1 MLAVSLFVRCQ
12 TNFSNNINRVIV
24 HGSTAR
30 LQHLPDHIIQKHFTL
45 LGIRR
50 GTVTQTYKRHPH
62 SVVFFWGR
70 AQQQVPQQ

>member
-30 LQHLPDHIIQKHFTL
+30 FQHLPDHIIQKHFTL
-45 LGIRR
+45 LGTNRDTI
-50 GTVTQTYKRHPH
+50 TQTYKRRPH
-62 SVVFFWGR
+62 SVVFFGGH
-70 AQQQVPQQ
+70 AQQQLPQQ